1 MTLIKYARSL
11 LLKKV
16 LAALTLSQQ
25 CITIATSDTQEIQLC
40 NATVTA
46 THKKD

>member
-11 LLKKV
+11 LLKKKI
-16 LAALTLSQQ
+16 LAALSQQ